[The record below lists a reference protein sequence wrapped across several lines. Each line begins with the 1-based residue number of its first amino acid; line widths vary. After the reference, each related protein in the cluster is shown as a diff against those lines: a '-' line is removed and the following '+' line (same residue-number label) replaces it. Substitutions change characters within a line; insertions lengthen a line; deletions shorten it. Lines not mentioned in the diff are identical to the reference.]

1 MSLRSCMI
9 AVYSSLM
16 ALFLGLAPGTA
27 AAARPALEPQNRVHA
42 GLSVTGGELFDTP
55 SFGATVGFDSRMTR
69 VVFVDVGGFV
79 SPIPM
84 PEISATFDDPAQS
97 IYLRH
102 GLYVAPGFRVPH
114 KSGDGGLSWDVLG
127 RVGFAGVWWTDVQ
140 STMTLKGDEY
150 LADLSPAAVVG
161 LDGILRKEKV
171 GARLGAKGYGFVP
184 FSQSASEPVRAL
196 RPQVTAEFL
205 YQW

>member
-1 MSLRSCMI
+1 MSLKM
-9 AVYSSLM
+9 
-16 ALFLGLAPGTA
+16 LGLLILGLIPGA
-27 AAARPALEPQNRVHA
+27 AQAARPTLEPQNRVHG
-42 GLSVTGGELFDTP
+42 GLSLTGGEKFNTP

-84 PEISATFDDPAQS
+84 PEVTGEFDDPSQS
-97 IYLRH
+97 IFLRH

-114 KSGDGGLSWDVLG
+114 KAGDGVTWDVLG

-140 STMTLKGDEY
+140 STMTLQSDEY
-150 LADLSPAAVVG
+150 LADLSPAALVG
-161 LDGILRKEKV
+161 LDGIVRMGKV
-171 GARLGAKGYGFVP
+171 GGRLSAKGYGFVP
-184 FSQSASEPVRAL
+184 FSQSATESVTTL
-196 RPQVTAEFL
+196 RPQLTAEVL